1 MFKIHQLVINNQNNS
16 TSPSSPRFISTDT
29 ITVGSGSDPII
40 TTISTDT
47 VDVFGGKIVKLTGSN
62 FNPSSGYTQVH
73 IDSDLCSVISIDTT
87 FIECILPEGPPGVKK
102 MSVVQID
109 GYSST
114 PVNITYVLN
123 VDTVTPSQG
132 SYAGGLELT
141 IHGDGFGVNVSS
153 VDVKVG
159 QFDCKVSEVKNT
171 TIKCKQPASTRTV
184 NIDSS
189 GKDDGKFILNIV
201 QLPIERI
208 KMKLHGA

>member
-1 MFKIHQLVINNQNNS
+1 M
-16 TSPSSPRFISTDT
+16 
-29 ITVGSGSDPII
+29 
-40 TTISTDT
+40 
-47 VDVFGGKIVKLTGSN
+47 FGGKIVKLTGSN

-73 IDSDLCSVISIDTT
+73 IDNDLCNVVSMDTNS
-87 FIECILPEGPPGVKK
+87 IECIPPEGSPGVKK
-102 MSVVQID
+102 MSVVRID

-123 VDTVTPSQG
+123 VDSVTPSQG

-159 QFDCKVSEVKNT
+159 QFDCKVREVKNT

-184 NIDSS
+184 KIDSS
-189 GKDDGKFILNIV
+189 GKDNGKFLLNIV
-201 QLPIERI
+201 QLPTRNAKIAEI
-208 KMKLHGA
+208 GLHLNM